1 MARSGFLSIAISAST
16 AMAAVITIGAPGAVA
31 AAPKTHIVIIDK
43 MKFGP
48 TPINV
53 RVGDVI
59 LWVNKDIFRHTATS
73 RYRIFNIDLAQADS
87 GTTVIKRRGV
97 LPFFCLF
104 NPAMKDRK
112 STRMNSRH

>member
-1 MARSGFLSIAISAST
+1 MCALPIYPHSGRSQSRIEIASGNRPNLIPGAPEACRTSGAERTLMARSGFLSIAISAST

-59 LWVNKDIFRHTATS
+59 LWVQIGRAH
-73 RYRIFNIDLAQADS
+73 
-87 GTTVIKRRGV
+87 V
-97 LPFFCLF
+97 
-104 NPAMKDRK
+104 
-112 STRMNSRH
+112 

>member
-16 AMAAVITIGAPGAVA
+16 AMAAVITIGPPGAVA

-59 LWVNKDIFRHTATS
+59 LWVTKDIFRNTATARERS
-73 RYRIFNIDLAQADS
+73 YNIDPAPDDL
-87 GTTVIKRRGV
+87 GEPVITPLRV
-97 LPFFCLF
+97 IPSFYLF
-104 NPAMKDRK
+104 PPGL
-112 STRMNSRH
+112 TGQITIH

>member
-16 AMAAVITIGAPGAVA
+16 AMAAVITIGAPGAAA

-43 MKFGP
+43 MNFGP

-59 LWVNKDIFRHTATS
+59 SGVNKDIFRITA
-73 RYRIFNIDLAQADS
+73 RVRHRRFNIDLEPVDR
-87 GTTVIKRRGV
+87 GTTVIKQVVVNASVSALNLSIKGI
-97 LPFFCLF
+97 
-104 NPAMKDRK
+104 
-112 STRMNSRH
+112 